1 LLIKKLRDLV
11 KFLDPEGGRKN
22 VYTDLLDQMGTPTV
36 MTGLIAA
43 DPGLKNYRLKVSR
56 FLREHEN
63 HITIQRLKMNRP
75 ISTADLEAL
84 EAILFS
90 AEGPGSREDYTAT
103 FGTDQPLGKLV
114 REIVGLDRNAAKEA
128 FTEFLA
134 SATLTA
140 DQIRFI
146 DQIID
151 HLTQNGLME
160 PQALFEPP
168 FTDQSEQGVVGVLPA
183 QAEAIVKVIERI
195 NANALVA

>member
-1 LLIKKLRDLV
+1 LDDL
-11 KFLDPEGGRKN
+11 
-22 VYTDLLDQMGTPTV
+22 TDQMGTPTV
-36 MTGLIAA
+36 MTSLIAA

-75 ISTADLEAL
+75 ISSADLEAL

-90 AEGPGSREDYTAT
+90 AEGLGSRADFTAT

-114 REIVGLDRNAAKEA
+114 RQIVGLDRNTAKEA
-128 FTEFLA
+128 FSEFLA
-134 SATLTA
+134 STALTA
-140 DQIRFI
+140 DQIRF
-146 DQIID
+146 ID

-160 PQALFEPP
+160 PKALFEPP

-183 QAEAIVKVIERI
+183 QAEAIVKVIEV